1 MILSQHIVDLII
13 ESIPL
18 RQKLGLALTFTDEW
32 VKQRARQNKP
42 NGPLTTYQA
51 IQIISEET
59 KMDVNEILVNEKPV
73 PQLSK

>member
-1 MILSQHIVDLII
+1 MILSKQVVDLII

-42 NGPLTTYQA
+42 NGPLTTYTA
-51 IQIISEET
+51 IQIIQEET
-59 KMDVNEILVNEKPV
+59 KMDVQDILVDEKPV